1 MISTVIRLARTSLL
15 SLLFLSAALLTLVS
29 VLADPP
35 AEPAGNGPDL
45 AASLASV
52 PKPRG
57 QTSEGATALRVAL
70 FDPER
75 RPETVAG
82 SIDDLR
88 GLATP
93 PPAPANVVLSGVL
106 IDGHTA
112 RAMLN
117 VIGGPAGW
125 SAVGAEVGGWR
136 VASIDAAGAVLEH
149 DGRSLALK
157 VADRWKTRGQP
168 HADAA
173 TPGAAPAPDTF
184 GGPGSADTLT
194 PPDPVGAAPP

>member
-1 MISTVIRLARTSLL
+1 MIPTVIRLARTSLL
-15 SLLFLSAALLTLVS
+15 SLLFLSASLLTLVS

-35 AEPAGNGPDL
+35 GEPAESGPDL
-45 AASLASV
+45 ATTLAPV
-52 PKPRG
+52 PKPHG

-106 IDGHTA
+106 IDGRTA

-117 VIGGPAGW
+117 VIGGAASW
-125 SAVGAEVGGWR
+125 TAVGADVGGWR
-136 VASIDAAGAVLEH
+136 VASIDAEGAVLEH

-168 HADAA
+168 HADAGA
-173 TPGAAPAPDTF
+173 PGAAPAADSS
-184 GGPGSADTLT
+184 GGQGSADTPT
-194 PPDPVGAAPP
+194 PPDPVGAAIP

>member
-15 SLLFLSAALLTLVS
+15 SLLFLAAALLTLVS
-29 VLADPP
+29 VLTDPP
-35 AEPAGNGPDL
+35 GEAAESGPDL
-45 AASLASV
+45 ATTLAPV

-57 QTSEGATALRVAL
+57 QTREGATALRVAL

-117 VIGGPAGW
+117 VIGGQAGW

-136 VASIDAAGAVLEH
+136 VASIDAEGAVLEH

-173 TPGAAPAPDTF
+173 APDAAPASEPA
-184 GGPGSADTLT
+184 GGPAPADTLT
-194 PPDPVGAAPP
+194 PPDPVDAATP